1 MGPGAERSGAGRAG
15 RPGRRP
21 DRSAHRGRAA
31 RAPAG
36 ARGATA
42 VATGTAIT
50 TRIGDAATA
59 ATGAG
64 TATATAATAGAAAA
78 GLVRG
83 LRRPRRCRDRLGRR
97 PRRCRD
103 QHPRRGGRWH
113 RPGLRLAR
121 PGPGRP
127 HRILLVA
134 RTHAAG
140 LGAASRRLDA
150 LRKGEAPAGLELLAV
165 VLVADAPGRLP
176 LKLARRI
183 RVLRSAVRTQTF
195 PWVPSWRLGE
205 QPARPPRELS
215 VLADLAGQPH
225 RSARGMR

>member
-1 MGPGAERSGAGRAG
+1 VDYGVPGG
-15 RPGRRP
+15 
-21 DRSAHRGRAA
+21 
-31 RAPAG
+31 
-36 ARGATA
+36 
-42 VATGTAIT
+42 
-50 TRIGDAATA
+50 A
-59 ATGAG
+59 ATGWVGAHGGAG
-64 TATATAATAGAAAA
+64 TSTLAAAV
-78 GLVRG
+78 GG
-83 LRRPRRCRDRLGRR
+83 IDLGCGW
-97 PRRCRD
+97 PD
-103 QHPRRGGRWH
+103 PAQG
-113 RPGLRLAR
+113 A
-121 PGPGRP
+121 P

-134 RTHAAG
+134 RPPAAG